1 VWTLTIAGHS
11 LTGAFLS
18 PLNREGK
25 EIQMNSFWKLA
36 KAGLFVCMFAELLFS
51 PRASAQ
57 VLADMSTSA
66 PQPKEKDNDKD
77 KEASTND
84 GWHFAITPYIWF
96 AGVHGTTGALG
107 HDASVHATFGDI
119 FNYLNIGAMGDFE
132 ARYKR
137 VIMPV
142 DFMWMKLSDNKA
154 LPVNDVAQSIQA
166 KMTET
171 LLTPK
176 IGYRIVDAK
185 RIKVDALF
193 GFRYWHLTT
202 DLTLQPVQIRN
213 GFSQSASWADAVAGG
228 RIMLALSPKAFVLVA
243 GDAGGADARS
253 DYQVGGGLGYKVSR
267 KVVLLAG
274 YRYLHVNYRP
284 NGNAQFVYDVNMPG
298 LVLGA
303 TFNIK

>member
-1 VWTLTIAGHS
+1 MH
-11 LTGAFLS
+11 
-18 PLNREGK
+18 
-25 EIQMNSFWKLA
+25 SFWKPTN
-36 KAGLFVCMFAELLFS
+36 AGLFVLALAASVHS

-66 PQPKEKDNDKD
+66 PQPKEKDKD
-77 KEASTND
+77 KEASTKD

-96 AGVHGTTGALG
+96 AGIHGTSGALG
-107 HDASVHATFGDI
+107 HNASVHATFGDI
-119 FNYLNIGAMGDFE
+119 FNYLNIGAMGVFE

-154 LPVNDVAQSIQA
+154 LPVNEVAKSIKA

-176 IGYRIVDAK
+176 IGYRIVDGK

-193 GFRYWHLTT
+193 GFRYWHLST
-202 DLTLQPVQIRN
+202 DLTLQPVQIRS

-228 RIMLALSPKAFVLVA
+228 RIEATLSPKAFALVA

-253 DYQVGGGLGYKVSR
+253 DYQVGGFLGYQISR

-298 LVLGA
+298 LLLGA
-303 TFNIK
+303 TFKIK

>member
-1 VWTLTIAGHS
+1 MGFSYKTT
-11 LTGAFLS
+11 
-18 PLNREGK
+18 R
-25 EIQMNSFWKLA
+25 
-36 KAGLFVCMFAELLFS
+36 AGLVIFALAALFYS
-51 PRASAQ
+51 PRAGAQ

-66 PQPKEKDNDKD
+66 PEPKEKDKD

-96 AGVHGTTGALG
+96 AGVHGTVGALG
-107 HDASVHATFGDI
+107 RDASVHASFGDI
-119 FNYLNIGAMGDFE
+119 FNYVNIGAMGLFE
-132 ARYKR
+132 PRYKR
-137 VIMPV
+137 VLMPV
-142 DFMWMKLSDNKA
+142 DFMWMKLSDDKA
-154 LPVNDVAQSIQA
+154 LPINVVTLSVRA

-171 LLTPK
+171 MLTPK

-202 DLTLQPVQIRN
+202 DLTLQPVQIRG
-213 GFSQSASWADAVAGG
+213 GFSQSASWADGVAGG
-228 RIMLALSPKAFVLVA
+228 RIEVALSPKAFVLVG

-253 DYQVGGGLGYKVSR
+253 DYQVGGGLGYKISR

>member
-1 VWTLTIAGHS
+1 MS
-11 LTGAFLS
+11 
-18 PLNREGK
+18 
-25 EIQMNSFWKLA
+25 SFWKLA
-36 KAGLFVCMFAELLFS
+36 KAGLFVLVFMEFLFS

-57 VLADMSTSA
+57 ALADLSISA
-66 PQPKEKDNDKD
+66 PQPTEEDKDKD

-96 AGVHGTTGALG
+96 AGVHGTAGALG
-107 HDASVHATFGDI
+107 HDASVHASFGDI
-119 FNYLNIGAMGDFE
+119 FNYLNLGAMGVFE

-154 LPVNDVAQSIQA
+154 LPVNEVAQSIKT

-176 IGYRIVDAK
+176 IGYRIVDGK

-202 DLTLQPVQIRN
+202 DLTLQPVQIRS
-213 GFSQSASWADAVAGG
+213 GFSQSASWTDAVAGG
-228 RIMLALSPKAFVLVA
+228 RIEAALSPNAFVLVA

-253 DYQVGGGLGYKVSR
+253 DYQVGGFLGYKISR

-284 NGNAQFVYDVNMPG
+284 NGIAQFVYDVNMPG

>member
-1 VWTLTIAGHS
+1 MS
-11 LTGAFLS
+11 
-18 PLNREGK
+18 
-25 EIQMNSFWKLA
+25 SFWEST
-36 KAGLFVCMFAELLFS
+36 KAGLFVLALAASFHS

-57 VLADMSTSA
+57 AQSEMSTTA
-66 PQPKEKDNDKD
+66 PQPKE
-77 KEASTND
+77 TNTD
-84 GWHFAITPYIWF
+84 GGWQLAITPYLWF

-107 HDASVHATFGDI
+107 REASVHASFGDI
-119 FNYLNIGAMGDFE
+119 FNYVNIGAMGVLE

-137 VIMPV
+137 VRMPV

-154 LPVNDVAQSIQA
+154 LPINVVALSIKT

-171 LLTPK
+171 MLTPK
-176 IGYRIVDAK
+176 IGYRIADGK
-185 RIKVDALF
+185 RVKVDALF
-193 GFRYWHLTT
+193 GFRYWHLST
-202 DLTLQPVQIRN
+202 DLTLQPVQIRS

-228 RIMLALSPKAFVLVA
+228 RIEAALSPKAFVLVA
-243 GDAGGADARS
+243 GDAGGANARS
-253 DYQVGGGLGYKVSR
+253 DYQFAGLLGYKISR
-267 KVVLLAG
+267 KVALLAG

>member
-1 VWTLTIAGHS
+1 MS
-11 LTGAFLS
+11 
-18 PLNREGK
+18 
-25 EIQMNSFWKLA
+25 SFWEST
-36 KAGLFVCMFAELLFS
+36 KAGLFVLALAASFHS

-57 VLADMSTSA
+57 AQSDMSTTA
-66 PQPKEKDNDKD
+66 PQPKE
-77 KEASTND
+77 TNTD
-84 GWHFAITPYIWF
+84 GGWQLAITPYLWF

-107 HDASVHATFGDI
+107 REASVHASFGDI
-119 FNYLNIGAMGDFE
+119 FNYVNIGAMGVLE

-137 VIMPV
+137 VRMPV

-154 LPVNDVAQSIQA
+154 LPINVVALSIKT

-171 LLTPK
+171 MLTPK
-176 IGYRIVDAK
+176 IGYRIADGK
-185 RIKVDALF
+185 RVKVDALF
-193 GFRYWHLTT
+193 GFRYWHLST
-202 DLTLQPVQIRN
+202 DLTLQPVQIRS

-228 RIMLALSPKAFVLVA
+228 RIEAALSPKAFVLVA
-243 GDAGGADARS
+243 GDAGGANARS
-253 DYQVGGGLGYKVSR
+253 DYQFAGLLGYKISR
-267 KVVLLAG
+267 KVALLAG